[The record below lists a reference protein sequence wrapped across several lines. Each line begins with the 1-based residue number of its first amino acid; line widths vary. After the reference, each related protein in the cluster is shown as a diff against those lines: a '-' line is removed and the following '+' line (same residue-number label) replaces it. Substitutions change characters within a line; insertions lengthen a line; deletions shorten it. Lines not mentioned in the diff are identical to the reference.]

1 MFMNGGVDRDCPA
14 QSVDGLQVNVR
25 SGKCRSSEKGEV
37 MDRLRN
43 EWANTSTKS
52 RIVMAVVFGAAL
64 IFLAMSLGGV
74 VDFAPVE
81 TGVSGTAK

>member
-1 MFMNGGVDRDCPA
+1 
-14 QSVDGLQVNVR
+14 
-25 SGKCRSSEKGEV
+25 

-52 RIVMAVVFGAAL
+52 RIIMAVVFGAAL
-64 IFLAMSLGGV
+64 VFLAMSLGGV

-81 TGVSGTAK
+81 TGVTGTAK